1 MKKAIIIGCPGSG
14 KSTFARKLRD
24 ISDLPLYH
32 LDMIYWTPDR
42 TIIPKE
48 EFLEILSE
56 ILAQEQ
62 WIIDGNY
69 ASTME
74 WRMKCCD
81 TIIFL
86 DYPPEVCLAGAK
98 ERKGRARPDLP
109 WIETEDSDDGEL
121 MEYIRK
127 FHEGHRPTILQLLE
141 KYSEKN
147 IIVFHNREEADEY
160 LKQ

>member
-14 KSTFARKLRD
+14 KSTFARKLQD

-74 WRMKCCD
+74 MRMQACD
-81 TIIFL
+81 TVVFL
-86 DYPPEVCLAGAK
+86 DYPPELCLAGAQ
-98 ERKGRARPDLP
+98 ERKGKARPDLP
-109 WIETEDSDDGEL
+109 WVESNDSDDSEF
-121 MEYIRK
+121 MEYIQK
-127 FHEGHRPTILQLLE
+127 FHELNRPTILSLLE
-141 KYSEKN
+141 KYSDKK
-147 IIVFHNREEADEY
+147 IIIFHSREDAEIF
-160 LKQ
+160 LQK

>member
-14 KSTFARKLRD
+14 KSTFARKLQD

-74 WRMKCCD
+74 RQS
-81 TIIFL
+81 I
-86 DYPPEVCLAGAK
+86 A
-98 ERKGRARPDLP
+98 
-109 WIETEDSDDGEL
+109 
-121 MEYIRK
+121 MEP
-127 FHEGHRPTILQLLE
+127 F
-141 KYSEKN
+141 
-147 IIVFHNREEADEY
+147 
-160 LKQ
+160 